1 MLVNNLVVADDD
13 VSFSEKSNVGKGF
26 IREEC

>member
-1 MLVNNLVVADDD
+1 MPVNNLVVADDD

-26 IREEC
+26 IREE